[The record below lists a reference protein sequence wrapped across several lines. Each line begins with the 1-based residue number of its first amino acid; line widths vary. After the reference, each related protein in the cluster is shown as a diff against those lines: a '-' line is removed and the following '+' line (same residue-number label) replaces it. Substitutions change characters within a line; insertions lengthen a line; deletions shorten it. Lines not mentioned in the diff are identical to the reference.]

1 MGVETRFFWRGD
13 AMSWA
18 WGRPFMWDIREERV
32 GMWAFD
38 AQPVVLPRVRA
49 AADVGAKVTSGTY
62 NPLGGTRVQQAWQR
76 YSTSVR
82 RPAVRPYGRPAGP
95 SDHACPVRPAACR

>member
-1 MGVETRFFWRGD
+1 MGVETRFSGVGTPWAGRGD
-13 AMSWA
+13 AL
-18 WGRPFMWDIREERV
+18 FMWDIREERV

-38 AQPVVLPRVRA
+38 ARSVVLPRVRA
-49 AADVGAKVTSGTY
+49 GADVGAKVTSGTY
-62 NPLGGTRVQQAWQR
+62 NPPGGTRVQQAWQR

-95 SDHACPVRPAACR
+95 SDPACPVRPAACR